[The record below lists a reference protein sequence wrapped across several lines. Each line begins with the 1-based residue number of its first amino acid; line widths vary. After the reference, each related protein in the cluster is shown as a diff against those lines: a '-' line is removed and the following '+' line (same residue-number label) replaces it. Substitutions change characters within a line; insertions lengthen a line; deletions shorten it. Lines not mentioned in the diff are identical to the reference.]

1 MLAVHAVSADTADAP
16 LHVRAWHE
24 LCVRIGHRQ
33 YWFIADCK
41 PENMETRAV
50 IDGAQGFWSPVHDR
64 RAAAIPLS
72 QSLNPSCFRA
82 SNDFE
87 FSELGVEG
95 VPADTESFGH
105 AGDVPL
111 EMDVRPA
118 DGFFLHPLEIKG
130 G

>member
-1 MLAVHAVSADTADAP
+1 
-16 LHVRAWHE
+16 VRA
-24 LCVRIGHRQ
+24 HRS
-33 YWFIADCK
+33 
-41 PENMETRAV
+41 PAV
-50 IDGAQGFWSPVHDR
+50 LVHCRLQSGKYGNKGDHRWSVGLLWSPVHDR
-64 RAAAIPLS
+64 KAAAIPLS

-95 VPADTESFGH
+95 VPADAEGFGH